1 MLPCKHRPFGFFGIV
16 TNIIF
21 KINHHN
27 RTKLKDIRTK
37 IPVRKKQRTPDL
49 KTYIFKSDAYKNF
62 IYRQRLFVFAG
73 GSLIKRSKKSAED
86 IILGLFPRL

>member
-49 KTYIFKSDAYKNF
+49 KPTS
-62 IYRQRLFVFAG
+62 L
-73 GSLIKRSKKSAED
+73 SPTLIKISFIDKNYSSLPAD
-86 IILGLFPRL
+86 PS